1 MCRDQTGGMR
11 FGICAF
17 LGGQGLVPAVTAQR
31 PILTRF
37 ASAGT
42 WAKHTLENSSRR
54 STGFSCHS
62 WSLWRHTQA
71 LQCKTEQ
78 SPGQSLSAAL
88 SPFPIHRVPQR
99 WLALLNISHLGSAEG
114 GTLPCSSVAIKGC
127 SSCCSG
133 PSGLLSLC
141 DRPLLEMW
149 LGNWKQEPC
158 SGIAW
163 LADWGC
169 SSSTG
174 QANLLC

>member
-1 MCRDQTGGMR
+1 MGKAHPGEQLQEEYWVLLPLLEFMETHTSFAVQDR
-11 FGICAF
+11 
-17 LGGQGLVPAVTAQR
+17 AVTR
-31 PILTRF
+31 SEPVC
-37 ASAGT
+37 
-42 WAKHTLENSSRR
+42 SSQP
-54 STGFSCHS
+54 
-62 WSLWRHTQA
+62 L
-71 LQCKTEQ
+71 
-78 SPGQSLSAAL
+78 PN
-88 SPFPIHRVPQR
+88 PQR

>member
-1 MCRDQTGGMR
+1 MPLWMDGGR
-11 FGICAF
+11 Y
-17 LGGQGLVPAVTAQR
+17 LPLQHEAQLLTNFASVGAWAK
-31 PILTRF
+31 PIL
-37 ASAGT
+37 
-42 WAKHTLENSSRR
+42 ECSSSR
-54 STGFSCHS
+54 STGLSCHS

-71 LQCKTEQ
+71 LQRKTAERSVGR
-78 SPGQSLSAAL
+78 SPSAAP
-88 SPFPIHRVPQR
+88 SPFPIHSLPQR
-99 WLALLNISHLGSAEG
+99 WLALLNISHLGSVAG
-114 GTLPCSSVAIKGC
+114 SILPCSSVAIKGC
-127 SSCCSG
+127 SSCCSA

-149 LGNWKQEPC
+149 LGNWKQELC

>member
-1 MCRDQTGGMR
+1 MRLGSVPPWVDRGWYLLPQHKDQ
-11 FGICAF
+11 
-17 LGGQGLVPAVTAQR
+17 L
-31 PILTRF
+31 LTRF
-37 ASAGT
+37 ASVGA
-42 WAKHTLENSSRR
+42 WAKHTLEYSSR
-54 STGFSCHS
+54 SSSGFSCHS

-78 SPGQSLSAAL
+78 SAGHSLSAAL
-88 SPFPIHRVPQR
+88 SPFPVHRVPQR
-99 WLALLNISHLGSAEG
+99 WPALLNISHLGSAVG
-114 GTLPCSSVAIKGC
+114 AILPCSSAAIKGC

-149 LGNWKQEPC
+149 LGNWKQELC
-158 SGIAW
+158 SGFAW